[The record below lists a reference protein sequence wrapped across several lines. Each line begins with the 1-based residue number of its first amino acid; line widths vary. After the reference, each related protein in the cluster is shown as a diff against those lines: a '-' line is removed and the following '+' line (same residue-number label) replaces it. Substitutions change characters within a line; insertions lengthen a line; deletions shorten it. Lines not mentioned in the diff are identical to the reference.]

1 MDNIKEQIMSI
12 EEVIS
17 TTKRF
22 LVEEF
27 EVDEKSI
34 IPNASLK
41 ETLDLDSLDY
51 VDLVVLIDMHF
62 GFKVEQQDFVG
73 MLTFQDFYDFIFK
86 KVNN

>member
-1 MDNIKEQIMSI
+1 MDNLKEQTMSI
-12 EEVIS
+12 EEVII

-41 ETLDLDSLDY
+41 DTLDLDSLDY
-51 VDLVVLIDMHF
+51 VDLVVLIDANF
-62 GFKVEQQDFVG
+62 GFKVEQLDFVG
-73 MLTFQDFYDFIFK
+73 MVSFQDFYDFIFK